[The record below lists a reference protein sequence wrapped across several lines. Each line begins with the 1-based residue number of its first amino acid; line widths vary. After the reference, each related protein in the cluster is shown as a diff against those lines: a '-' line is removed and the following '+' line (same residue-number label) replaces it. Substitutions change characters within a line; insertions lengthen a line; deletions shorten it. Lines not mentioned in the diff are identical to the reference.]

1 MAFLNANQYQYG
13 SYQGNG
19 HFDRHQ
25 GQRNHG
31 GRMSGDGG
39 GAGGGGPGRILPS
52 EFGNNGED
60 DKQRVLYIGNLAREV
75 TEDLI
80 LQLFGAI
87 GTCLNCKLISEHL
100 GNDPYCFVEFENHIA
115 AKSAMDALNGRS
127 IFNKPIK
134 VNWATTPSSKK
145 DNLFNIFVGDLDQD
159 ITTEELRSAFN
170 QHGNVVEARV
180 VRDAESNRS
189 KGYGFVGFATKLEAE
204 TAMTMMNNKLLG
216 TKCIRTNWAARKM
229 QPQTKPEVL
238 KKNYDEVLMQATA
251 TNCTVYVGSLIKEIT
266 DTTLRSYFETYGT
279 IQEVRVFP
287 DKGYGFV
294 KMDTHENAAA
304 AITNLHGT
312 NILGTQI
319 KCNWGKETPT
329 DPSAMYAVPQQQQQY
344 SNYYAAAYPQ
354 QQQQQYVANQ
364 YFYQAQP
371 YQSGASP
378 ANMQYMPPNYQSA
391 AAAALQGQ
399 SYGGG
404 MPAPGNFG
412 SGAGMMGQ
420 GNMMNPNGQFM

>member
-1 MAFLNANQYQYG
+1 MMMDTSGLVMIPYSQYPIIY
-13 SYQGNG
+13 
-19 HFDRHQ
+19 HQ
-25 GQRNHG
+25 PVHQ
-31 GRMSGDGG
+31 
-39 GAGGGGPGRILPS
+39 P
-52 EFGNNGED
+52 
-60 DKQRVLYIGNLAREV
+60 
-75 TEDLI
+75 
-80 LQLFGAI
+80 
-87 GTCLNCKLISEHL
+87 
-100 GNDPYCFVEFENHIA
+100 IA
-115 AKSAMDALNGRS
+115 VPR
-127 IFNKPIK
+127 PIK

-145 DNLFNIFVGDLDQD
+145 DRNGLEGRYHRHNNDLFNIFVGDLDQD
-159 ITTEELRSAFN
+159 ITTDELRSAFN

-204 TAMTMMNNKLLG
+204 TAMTMMSNKLLG

-238 KKNYDEVLMQATA
+238 KKNYEEVVMQATA
-251 TNCTVYVGSLIKEIT
+251 TNCTVYVGSLIKDIT
-266 DTTLRSYFETYGT
+266 DAVLRSYFEGYGT

-312 NILGTQI
+312 SIMGTTI

-329 DPSAMYAVPQQQQQY
+329 DPNAMYAVPQQQQQY
-344 SNYYAAAYPQ
+344 SNYYAYPQ

-371 YQSGASP
+371 YQSGASA
-378 ANMQYMPPNYQSA
+378 ANLQYMPPNYQSA
-391 AAAALQGQ
+391 AAMQGQ

-404 MPAPGNFG
+404 MPAAGNFG

-420 GNMMNPNGQFM
+420 GSMMNPNGQFM